1 LLRLTRFA
9 ALLLATNR
17 KAIAGTKR
25 EFATNAVLAAG
36 LSGFNAD
43 KQENGLPWNITI
55 PNDDKGGNSATTTA
69 VQHTVM

>member
-1 LLRLTRFA
+1 
-9 ALLLATNR
+9 
-17 KAIAGTKR
+17 
-25 EFATNAVLAAG
+25 VLAAG

-43 KQENGLPWNITI
+43 KRANGLPWNITI